1 MAAVVL
7 LLLST
12 CHGQEVARA
21 VAETR
26 ETIAETVDGV
36 AIARLKAAPTPAV
49 AAAAAAAPKQLPLP
63 GALAAPTPTTTQA
76 ALLGTKAHEGAVKLV
91 AGGGEKTVGG
101 LPAYLAAP
109 PAKNATI
116 AAPKSAIVLYS
127 DIYGYRGN
135 GTRLW
140 ADRLASLGYV
150 AVVPDFFQG
159 RSAAPGPTQA
169 EDRAFIIALP
179 KSNVTR
185 QAGSVISDIKKKYPS
200 IRKVA
205 AYGFCWGGRY
215 AAVVAGSGAGPAAA
229 DAAVSYHAALI
240 SPDEFAAINRP
251 VLFVNAAGDP
261 LFNATIV
268 AEAEKAAARNAKASP
283 PVQVGFRTYE
293 GVKHG
298 FAVRAMPNDTVA
310 TAAAESA
317 FQDGLAFLKKQGVAP

>member
-1 MAAVVL
+1 MAAVVV

-12 CHGQEVARA
+12 CHGQEMARA
-21 VAETR
+21 VAETS
-26 ETIAETVDGV
+26 ETIAAAGGDGV
-36 AIARLKAAPTPAV
+36 AIARIKNPSPS
-49 AAAAAAAPKQLPLP
+49 AAAPKQLPLP
-63 GALAAPTPTTTQA
+63 GALATTTQA
-76 ALLGTKAHEGAVKLV
+76 ALLATKAHEGAVKLV
-91 AGGGEKTVGG
+91 AGGGETTLGG
-101 LPAYLAAP
+101 LPAYLAALP
-109 PAKNATI
+109 KSNATAA

-185 QAGSVISDIKKKYPS
+185 QAGSVISDLKKKYPS

-240 SPDEFAAINRP
+240 APDEFAAITRP

-261 LFNATIV
+261 MFNATIA

-283 PVQVGFRTYE
+283 RVEVALKSYD

-310 TAAAESA
+310 VAAAESA
-317 FQDGLAFLKKQGVAP
+317 FQDGLAFLKKQGVTP